1 MPEAMPAV
9 AEATRQVQ
17 WNVPHSFVWIM
28 YISMTVALAVMAYGA
43 WQRVRTWMAGRPEV
57 RWDRPGQRLRRVLIH
72 GLGQGRL
79 LKERLPGIAHALLFF
94 AFIVLFIGTLVVM
107 IHHDLGIP
115 ILRGRFYLYF
125 HSLTLDVF
133 GALATVGLAVFFWRR
148 YVMRPG
154 QLEKGKRADFLLL
167 LGLLV
172 IMVTGFVLEGIRLVV
187 TADPWALWSPFGYL
201 TGLALAALLP
211 AEGALRAVH
220 AGTWLLHMLTWHA
233 WLAALP
239 YSKAFH
245 LVTGPL
251 NIFFSNL
258 DAKGEPKPMDL
269 EDETASLGARTAL
282 DLTWKQLLDLDAC
295 TECGRCEAACPAF
308 AEGKPLSPKRVILDL
323 RDHVRAYRDDLLR
336 AKAAQ
341 LAGDQE
347 TYDSIVEH
355 LPILAGGVIKEETL
369 WACTTCRACEQACPV
384 FIEHVPTILDMRRY
398 LAMEKAEM
406 PETLASAMESLETR
420 QHPYRGATADRTDWY
435 KDLPVKTMAEL
446 DDPED
451 IEYLYWVGCA
461 GAFDERVQKV
471 ARALARVMDRA
482 GIKFAVLG
490 PEEQCTGDPARRSG
504 NEYHYEMLAQA
515 NVETLNGYKVKRIV
529 THCPHCLQQLKHE
542 YKRFGG
548 HYEVIHHSELV
559 FKLMEE
565 GKLELARELHR
576 SLQVTYHDPCY
587 LGRYNDVYDAPRQVL
602 DGLGTRRLEMGR
614 SRERS
619 FCCGA
624 GGAHMWYEDKSGGK
638 INRNRAEEAV
648 GTGADVVVTGCP
660 FCLAMMET
668 GVKAVAGAEERGV
681 RVRDFVELVDEAL
694 ADPAGAAA
702 GGEARQ
708 GAGD

>member
-1 MPEAMPAV
+1 MPDAAGSV
-9 AEATRQVQ
+9 TEATRQVY
-17 WNVPHSFVWIM
+17 WNINTDYLWVM
-28 YISMTVALAVMAYGA
+28 YALMVLMTVAMGYGT
-43 WQRVRTWMAGRPEV
+43 WQRVRTWIIGKPEV
-57 RWDRPGQRLRRVLIH
+57 RWDRPGQRLRRVLVH
-72 GLGQGRL
+72 ALGQARL
-79 LKERLPGIAHALLFF
+79 LKNWLPGIAHALLFF
-94 AFIVLFIGTLVVM
+94 GFIVLFLGTVVVF
-107 IHHDLGIP
+107 IHEDLGIP
-115 ILRGRFYLYF
+115 IMRGRFYLYF

-133 GALATVGLAVFFWRR
+133 GALATIGLGVFLWRR

-154 QLEKGKRADFLLL
+154 QLEKGKVSDFLLL
-167 LGLLV
+167 LGLFV
-172 IMVTGFVLEGIRLVV
+172 IMVTGFVIEGVRLVV
-187 TADPWALWSPFGYL
+187 TQDPWRLWSPFGYL
-201 TGLALAALLP
+201 TGLALAALFP
-211 AEGALRAVH
+211 GEAALRAVH
-220 AGTWLLHMLTWHA
+220 AATWWFHMAVVFA
-233 WLAALP
+233 WLGALP
-239 YSKAFH
+239 YTKAFH
-245 LVTGPL
+245 LITGPL
-251 NIFFSNL
+251 NVFFSNL

-269 EDETASLGARTAL
+269 EDESASLGARTAL

-323 RDHVRAYRDDLLR
+323 RDHVRAHRDELLR

-347 TYDSIVEH
+347 TYDSIVQH
-355 LPILAGGVIKEETL
+355 LPILAGGVIREETL
-369 WACTTCRACEQACPV
+369 WACTTCRACEEACPV
-384 FIEHVPTILDMRRY
+384 FIEHVPTILEMRRY
-398 LAMEKAEM
+398 LAMERAEM
-406 PETLASAMESLETR
+406 PETLASAMESMETR

-435 KDLPVKTMAEL
+435 RDLPVRTMAEVE
-446 DDPED
+446 DPEE

-504 NEYHYEMLAQA
+504 NEYHYEMLARA
-515 NVETLNGYKVKRIV
+515 NVETLNSYKVRRIV

-565 GKLELARELHR
+565 GKLELARELHQALR
-576 SLQVTYHDPCY
+576 VTYHDPCY
-587 LGRYNDVYDAPRQVL
+587 LGRYNDVYDAPRGVL
-602 DGLGTRRLEMGR
+602 DGLGTQRVEMAR

-624 GGAHMWYEDKSGGK
+624 GGAHMWYEDKQGGK

-648 GTGADVVVTGCP
+648 GTGAEVVVTGCP
-660 FCLAMMET
+660 FCLAMMESGIK
-668 GVKAVAGAEERGV
+668 GVEGAEERGV
-681 RVRDFVELVDEAL
+681 KVRDFVELVDEAL
-694 ADPAGAAA
+694 AQNDGEAAA
-702 GGEARQ
+702 GAQ
-708 GAGD
+708 AGSAD